1 MFGHFGWQ
9 EIVLILL
16 IIIILFGA
24 SRIPSI
30 MKAMG
35 KGVKEFKQG
44 ISGDEEKKIEDKE
57 ESKEE
62 NKKS

>member
-9 EIVLILL
+9 EILLILL

-24 SRIPSI
+24 SRIPNI

-35 KGVKEFKQG
+35 KGVKEFKKG
-44 ISGDEEKKIEDKE
+44 INSEDEKEKEDKE
-57 ESKEE
+57 E
-62 NKKS
+62 KKDK

>member
-9 EIVLILL
+9 EILLILL
-16 IIIILFGA
+16 IVIILFGA

-35 KGVKEFKQG
+35 KGVKEFKKG
-44 ISGDEEKKIEDKE
+44 IDSEDNEEIEDTKEKKDK
-57 ESKEE
+57 
-62 NKKS
+62 

>member
-9 EIVLILL
+9 EILLILL

-24 SRIPSI
+24 SRIPDI

-35 KGVKEFKQG
+35 QGIKEFKKG
-44 ISGDEEKKIEDKE
+44 VDSTEVDKKIEEKE
-57 ESKEE
+57 NETV
-62 NKKS
+62 

>member
-9 EIVLILL
+9 EILLILL

-24 SRIPSI
+24 SRIPNI

-35 KGVKEFKQG
+35 KGVKEFKKG
-44 ISGDEEKKIEDKE
+44 INSEDEKELEDKE
-57 ESKEE
+57 E
-62 NKKS
+62 KKDK

>member
-9 EIVLILL
+9 EILLILL

-24 SRIPSI
+24 SRIPDI

-35 KGVKEFKQG
+35 KGIKEFKKG
-44 ISGDEEKKIEDKE
+44 VDSTEDDKKIEE
-57 ESKEE
+57 KEE
-62 NKKS
+62 NMD

>member
-9 EIVLILL
+9 EILLILL
-16 IIIILFGA
+16 IVIILFGA

-35 KGVKEFKQG
+35 KGVKEFKKG
-44 ISGDEEKKIEDKE
+44 ITSEDNEEIEDT
-57 ESKEE
+57 
-62 NKKS
+62 KKKKDK